1 LDFFL
6 PPLPPLATVFLAG
19 FLEEGVL
26 AMVKV
31 GVYSK
36 VTSYARE
43 TGVLS
48 SRKKMGKFGLERD
61 WPGQR

>member
-1 LDFFL
+1 
-6 PPLPPLATVFLAG
+6 LATVFLAG

-26 AMVKV
+26 AMLRV

-36 VTSYARE
+36 VTSERRESAFYAQE
-43 TGVLS
+43 
-48 SRKKMGKFGLERD
+48 KKMMKFGLERD